1 MDIGGMCGDSK
12 DSVDIYNEEAIRA
25 LMVYQD
31 LRDYFAIDARNV
43 EYAAIMATTVPILC
57 IYPFVQK
64 YFVTGVTLGAVKS

>member
-31 LRDYFAIDARNV
+31 LSEYFAIDASAV
-43 EYAAIMATTVPILC
+43 EYQSVIQEFMEGKVLP
-57 IYPFVQK
+57 
-64 YFVTGVTLGAVKS
+64 GVDALSNK